1 MFFFSKKTTIA
12 ASGILQG
19 ATDHHSHILPGVDD
33 GVESMDE
40 ALRILA
46 TYEAAGI
53 KTLWLTPHIMEDIP
67 NTPQKL
73 KARFLEL
80 KAAYTGNITLHLA
93 AEYMIDNHLRKLL
106 QETNKLRPASEGVVL
121 PEAFQETPPRFR
133 GEVVEDRR
141 GEKNPKEYP
150 FETTEG
156 TKTKNCPSCVRGTS
170 ITSDAEGVETNKLRP
185 ASGGRWHE
193 QSEVTEGSKT
203 TKEHPFGTTEGSK
216 TKNCPSSRGTSITSD
231 AEGVETNKLRPASGG
246 RWHEQ
251 SEVTEGS
258 KTPKEYPFETTEGT
272 KTKNCPSYVRGTS
285 NTGNIAQEVQDNNN
299 SPSSKREYPQGEGV
313 EKKSIA
319 EGVEL
324 LPIGSKGNHLLVETS
339 YYNPPMRFR
348 ETLRQIKS
356 LGYHPLLAHPE
367 RYMYMD
373 NDEYRE
379 LHNEG
384 VRFQLNLP
392 SLCGAYGNTVKK
404 RALWLLKN
412 GLYDAIGSDTHCED
426 AIEFITK
433 CKLGKK
439 EVEQVST
446 LLQNE
451 L

>member
-1 MFFFSKKTTIA
+1 MFFFSKKITIA
-12 ASGILQG
+12 ASGVLQG

-33 GVESMDE
+33 GVETMDE

-73 KARFLEL
+73 KARFAEL
-80 KAAYTGNITLHLA
+80 QAAYTGNITLHLA
-93 AEYMIDNHLRKLL
+93 AEYMIDNLLRKLL
-106 QETNKLRPASEGVVL
+106 R
-121 PEAFQETPPRFR
+121 
-133 GEVVEDRR
+133 EV
-141 GEKNPKEYP
+141 EKESN
-150 FETTEG
+150 TDN
-156 TKTKNCPSCVRGTS
+156 NCPS
-170 ITSDAEGVETNKLRP
+170 
-185 ASGGRWHE
+185 
-193 QSEVTEGSKT
+193 
-203 TKEHPFGTTEGSK
+203 
-216 TKNCPSSRGTSITSD
+216 
-231 AEGVETNKLRPASGG
+231 
-246 RWHEQ
+246 
-251 SEVTEGS
+251 
-258 KTPKEYPFETTEGT
+258 FE
-272 KTKNCPSYVRGTS
+272 RGTS
-285 NTGNIAQEVQDNNN
+285 NAGNIAQEVQDNNN

-379 LHNEG
+379 LHDEG

-404 RALWLLKN
+404 RAQWLLKN
-412 GLYDAIGSDTHCED
+412 GFYDAIGCDTHCE
-426 AIEFITK
+426 EGVEYL
-433 CKLGKK
+433 LGSRHK
-439 EVEQVST
+439 EKDLRALHSLLSQT
-446 LLQNE
+446 LR
-451 L
+451 

>member
-33 GVESMDE
+33 GVETMDE

-46 TYEAAGI
+46 TYEALGI
-53 KTLWLTPHIMEDIP
+53 KHLWLTPHIMEDIP

-73 KARFLEL
+73 EARFLEL

-106 QETNKLRPASEGVVL
+106 R
-121 PEAFQETPPRFR
+121 
-133 GEVVEDRR
+133 EV
-141 GEKNPKEYP
+141 EKESN
-150 FETTEG
+150 TDN
-156 TKTKNCPSCVRGTS
+156 NCPS
-170 ITSDAEGVETNKLRP
+170 
-185 ASGGRWHE
+185 
-193 QSEVTEGSKT
+193 
-203 TKEHPFGTTEGSK
+203 
-216 TKNCPSSRGTSITSD
+216 
-231 AEGVETNKLRPASGG
+231 
-246 RWHEQ
+246 
-251 SEVTEGS
+251 
-258 KTPKEYPFETTEGT
+258 FE
-272 KTKNCPSYVRGTS
+272 RGTS
-285 NTGNIAQEVQDNNN
+285 NAGNIAQEVQDNNN
-299 SPSSKREYPQGEGV
+299 SPSREYPQVEGV
-313 EKKSIA
+313 EKKSIV

-373 NDEYRE
+373 NDEYQE

-404 RALWLLKN
+404 RAQWLLKN

>member
-33 GVESMDE
+33 GVETMDE

-46 TYEAAGI
+46 TYEAAGV

-73 KARFLEL
+73 EARFLEL
-80 KAAYTGNITLHLA
+80 KAAYTGSIELHLA

-106 QETNKLRPASEGVVL
+106 QNHSHSSTGAVQPEPFQQTPPHFRGEVVEDRRGEISHYQLRHSSTRAVQ
-121 PEAFQETPPRFR
+121 PEPFQQTPPRFR

-141 GEKNPKEYP
+141 GEISHYQFRPASTGAVQPEPFQQTPPHFRGEVVEDRRGEEKTKECPQGSIVNPSEV
-150 FETTEG
+150 TEG
-156 TKTKNCPSCVRGTS
+156 SKTKNCPACVRGTS
-170 ITSDAEGVETNKLRP
+170 ITSDAEGVELRP
-185 ASGGRWHE
+185 ASEGRWHE
-193 QSEVTEGSKT
+193 QSELTEGS
-203 TKEHPFGTTEGSK
+203 
-216 TKNCPSSRGTSITSD
+216 N
-231 AEGVETNKLRPASGG
+231 NK
-246 RWHEQ
+246 
-251 SEVTEGS
+251 
-258 KTPKEYPFETTEGT
+258 
-272 KTKNCPSYVRGTS
+272 
-285 NTGNIAQEVQDNNN
+285 
-299 SPSSKREYPQGEGV
+299 
-313 EKKSIA
+313 
-319 EGVEL
+319 L

-404 RALWLLKN
+404 RAQWLLKN
-412 GLYDAIGSDTHCED
+412 GLYDAIGSDTHCEEG
-426 AIEFITK
+426 AKFLMEGKIEEKHITA
-433 CKLGKK
+433 
-439 EVEQVST
+439 
-446 LLQNE
+446 LQMLKNSII
-451 L
+451 

>member
-12 ASGILQG
+12 SSGILQG

-33 GVESMDE
+33 GVETMDE

-46 TYEAAGI
+46 TYEAAGV

-73 KARFLEL
+73 EARFLEL
-80 KAAYTGNITLHLA
+80 KAAYTGKIVLHLA

-106 QETNKLRPASEGVVL
+106 QNH
-121 PEAFQETPPRFR
+121 
-133 GEVVEDRR
+133 
-141 GEKNPKEYP
+141 
-150 FETTEG
+150 
-156 TKTKNCPSCVRGTS
+156 CPSC
-170 ITSDAEGVETNKLRP
+170 
-185 ASGGRWHE
+185 
-193 QSEVTEGSKT
+193 
-203 TKEHPFGTTEGSK
+203 
-216 TKNCPSSRGTSITSD
+216 
-231 AEGVETNKLRPASGG
+231 
-246 RWHEQ
+246 
-251 SEVTEGS
+251 
-258 KTPKEYPFETTEGT
+258 
-272 KTKNCPSYVRGTS
+272 VRGTS

-379 LHNEG
+379 LHDEG

-412 GLYDAIGSDTHCED
+412 GLYDAIGSDTHCEEGV
-426 AIEFITK
+426 EFLLESK
-433 CKLGKK
+433 FEEKYLGQIK
-439 EVEQVST
+439 T
-446 LLQNE
+446 LLQN
-451 L
+451 